1 MMRNEQ
7 EVYEDLLDKARGQI
21 NVIAVEVG
29 YVVHIMRNN
38 QWIEIGRFEDYQDAT
53 DMEDILVAKILEE
66 MQREAKHEE

>member
-21 NVIAVEVG
+21 NVIAVEIG